1 MQGSHGRR
9 CVEKSDSEDTHMKF
23 TFVQPRRELQPY
35 IKSLWMF
42 ESAEGMPR
50 TDRSLAAPN
59 GCPKLIILYKNS
71 LVSTVEGRVQ
81 ASVPGL
87 YFVGNRDVP
96 ALINSSPRETGLIG
110 IEFSP
115 QAGFPVF
122 GIPMQE
128 TANRLFQSDVVFGR
142 WGRDTW
148 EALRNLNEVGQKLS
162 FIEGQLVSLL
172 HKNRRDCGLIDFC
185 VRALELAH
193 GRMSIKELER
203 QTGYTRRY
211 LDLVFKQYVGFSPK
225 VLAGIFRFQRFYRK
239 WAEGQSFDLLKA
251 DLYEC
256 YYDQSHF
263 TKEFKRMTGYSP
275 QRFSLEV
282 ANEFGRRLSLR

>member
-1 MQGSHGRR
+1 
-9 CVEKSDSEDTHMKF
+9 MKLN
-23 TFVQPRRELQPY
+23 FVKPRHELQPY
-35 IKSLWMF
+35 VKSLWVF
-42 ESAEGMPR
+42 ESADGMPR

-59 GCPKLIILYKNS
+59 GSPKLIILNENS
-71 LVSTVEGRVQ
+71 LVSTVEGRAQV
-81 ASVPGL
+81 SVPGL

-96 ALINSSPRETGLIG
+96 VLINSSPRKTDFIG

-142 WGRDTW
+142 WGRDAW
-148 EALRNLNEVGQKLS
+148 EALRNLKGVGQRLS

-172 HKNRRDCGLIDFC
+172 HKKRRDSGLIDFC
-185 VRALELAH
+185 VRTLELAQ
-193 GRMSIKELER
+193 GRISIRELEH

-211 LDLVFKQYVGFSPK
+211 LDLLFKQYVGFSPK
-225 VLAGIFRFQRFYRK
+225 VLAGIFRFQKFYRK
-239 WAEGQSFDLLKA
+239 WAEGQSFDLLKRE
-251 DLYEC
+251 LYED

-282 ANEFGRRLSLR
+282 GNEFGRRLSLR